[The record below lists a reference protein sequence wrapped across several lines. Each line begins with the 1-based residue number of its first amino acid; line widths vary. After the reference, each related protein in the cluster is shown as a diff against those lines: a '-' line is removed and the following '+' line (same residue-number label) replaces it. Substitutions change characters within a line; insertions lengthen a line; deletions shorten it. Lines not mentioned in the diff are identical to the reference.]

1 MTCLRSIPQTRLR
14 KKRDVLGTRVIQGG
28 KTLNAHFFGAA
39 QKTAAE
45 TVGGALFNF
54 SRQCGNGKRHMY
66 PLFGQIKT
74 NRGAF
79 RGSPLKLTAGT
90 NARELLRRF
99 VEALDDFVGEVNLG
113 ARPDSFLKNQVVLL
127 ALGEILN
134 DAVGA

>member
-1 MTCLRSIPQTRLR
+1 
-14 KKRDVLGTRVIQGG
+14 
-28 KTLNAHFFGAA
+28 
-39 QKTAAE
+39 
-45 TVGGALFNF
+45 
-54 SRQCGNGKRHMY
+54 MY

-113 ARPDSFLKNQVVLL
+113 ARPDMFLKNQVVLL

-134 DAVGA
+134 DADGARENNLAFFLSALVALFKKRALHAGDFAFFFGEVTALA